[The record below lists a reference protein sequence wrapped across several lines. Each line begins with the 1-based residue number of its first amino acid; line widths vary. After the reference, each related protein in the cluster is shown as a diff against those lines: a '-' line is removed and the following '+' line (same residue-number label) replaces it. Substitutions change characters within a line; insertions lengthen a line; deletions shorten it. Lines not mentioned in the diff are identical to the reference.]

1 MGVKHE
7 LLTYNTRRLFVI
19 HRDITSV
26 GAFSRSIYLRFN
38 VVVVVVVVVVVP
50 LCALIL
56 VTACVQPRVCHRRML
71 SVPIVLAV

>member
-38 VVVVVVVVVVVP
+38 VVVVVVVP